1 MEKPDKTPDLM
12 RWMMR
17 AAVALVL
24 AAVLMGGCNYWNAKL
39 NLDND
44 HPLEQAAEALIEHHT
59 GLDLDLSP
67 EE

>member
-24 AAVLMGGCNYWNAKL
+24 AASIVGGCNYFNQRMGL
-39 NLDND
+39 PND
-44 HPLEQAAEALIEHHT
+44 HIGEEFLEQMIEEHT